1 MAIKLSIYVQPGAKK
16 TMFDGFF
23 DNHLKIRIKS
33 PPLDGKANEE
43 LIEFLS
49 EKLKVKKSC
58 IGIVA
63 GERSRYKIVEIDGV
77 GELTEEY
84 VVQLLES

>member
-1 MAIKLSIYVQPGAKK
+1 MKLNIYVQPGAKK
-16 TMFDGFF
+16 TMCDGL
-23 DNHLKIRIKS
+23 HGSHIKIRIKS
-33 PPLDGKANEE
+33 PPLEGKANEE

-63 GERSRYKIVEIDGV
+63 GEKSRYKIVEIDGV
-77 GELTEEY
+77 NDLTEAY
-84 VVQLLES
+84 ILQALEG